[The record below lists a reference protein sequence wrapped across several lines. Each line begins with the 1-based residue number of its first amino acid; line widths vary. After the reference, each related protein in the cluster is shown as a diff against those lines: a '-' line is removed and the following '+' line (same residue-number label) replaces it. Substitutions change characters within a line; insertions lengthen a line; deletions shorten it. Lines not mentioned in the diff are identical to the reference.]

1 MFLAIK
7 EIKREKLRYGLIIL
21 MIFLISYLIFVLS
34 ALATGLA
41 SENTQALESWDAQ
54 KVVLNKNANV
64 SMSQSFLTKSD
75 LKRASLSKDEALLGQ
90 IPVVVKKAGRA
101 GRPQISAQFIG
112 VKKKQFIYHDQ
123 ELIAGKRAKKN
134 YEVAVDQ
141 AFKTKGYKIGDKL
154 ALNSSSRKYKIVGF
168 VKNAKI
174 NIAPII
180 YGTLGSWKKLRQGM
194 PTLEASAIIS
204 RNNHYKY
211 NYKNSK
217 TYPIDQFIKKLPG
230 YTAQNMTFEL
240 MIGFLYIIS
249 LIIIAVFLYI
259 LTMQKMH
266 NYAVMRAQGISSSTL
281 VKATVSQA
289 IILVLTGLI
298 IALAAMFVTVKVLPT
313 AVPISFTPRIILTG
327 TVGLLLT
334 AIIGSLIPIRS
345 ILKVDPA
352 QAIGE

>member
-64 SMSQSFLTKSD
+64 SMSQSFLTKTD
-75 LKRASLSKDEALLGQ
+75 LKKATLSKDEALLGQ
-90 IPVVVKKAGRA
+90 IPVVVKKA

-154 ALNSSSRKYKIVGF
+154 ALNGSSRKYKIVGF

-180 YGTLGSWKKLRQGM
+180 YGTLESWKKLRQGM

-266 NYAVMRAQGISSSTL
+266 NYAVMRAQGIPSSTL

-289 IILVLTGLI
+289 IILVLAGLVI
-298 IALAAMFVTVKVLPT
+298 GLAAMLVTVKVLPA
-313 AVPISFTPRIILTG
+313 AVPISFTPEIILTG

>member
-90 IPVVVKKAGRA
+90 IPVVVKKA

>member
-90 IPVVVKKAGRA
+90 IPVVVKKAGR
-101 GRPQISAQFIG
+101 PQISAQFIG

-154 ALNSSSRKYKIVGF
+154 ALNGSSRKYKIVGF

-266 NYAVMRAQGISSSTL
+266 NYAVMRAQGIPSSTL
-281 VKATVSQA
+281 VKATISQA
-289 IILVLTGLI
+289 IILVLAGLVI
-298 IALAAMFVTVKVLPT
+298 GLAAMLVTVKVLPA
-313 AVPISFTPRIILTG
+313 AVPISFTPEIILTG
-327 TVGLLLT
+327 TIGLLLT

>member
-90 IPVVVKKAGRA
+90 IPVVVKKAGR
-101 GRPQISAQFIG
+101 PQISAQFIG

-123 ELIAGKRAKKN
+123 ELIAGRKAKKN

-154 ALNSSSRKYKIVGF
+154 ALNGSSRKYKIVGF

-180 YGTLGSWKKLRQGM
+180 YGTLESWKKLRQGM
-194 PTLEASAIIS
+194 PTLEASAVIS
-204 RNNHYKY
+204 RNHDYKY
-211 NYKNSK
+211 NYKDSK

-298 IALAAMFVTVKVLPT
+298 IALAAMFVTVKVLPA
-313 AVPISFTPRIILTG
+313 AVPVSFTPEIILTG

>member
-41 SENTQALESWDAQ
+41 SENTQALESWNAQ
-54 KVVLNKNANV
+54 KVILNKNANV
-64 SMSQSFLTKSD
+64 SMSQSFLTKND

-90 IPVVVKKAGRA
+90 IPVVVKKAGR
-101 GRPQISAQFIG
+101 PQISAQFIG

-123 ELIAGKRAKKN
+123 ELVAGRRAKKN

-141 AFKTKGYKIGDKL
+141 AFKTKGYKIGDKM
-154 ALNSSSRKYKIVGF
+154 ALNGSSRKYKIVGF

-180 YGTLGSWKKLRQGM
+180 YGTLESWKKLRQGM

-298 IALAAMFVTVKVLPT
+298 IALAAMFVTVKVLPA

>member
-64 SMSQSFLTKSD
+64 SMSQSFLTKTD
-75 LKRASLSKDEALLGQ
+75 LKKATLSKDEALLGQ
-90 IPVVVKKAGRA
+90 IPVVVKKA

-123 ELIAGKRAKKN
+123 ELIAGRKAKKN

-141 AFKTKGYKIGDKL
+141 AFETKGYKLGDKL
-154 ALNSSSRKYKIVGF
+154 ALNGSSRKYKIVGF

-180 YGTLGSWKKLRQGM
+180 YGTLESWKKLRQGM

-204 RNNHYKY
+204 RNHDYKY
-211 NYKNSK
+211 NYKDSK

-230 YTAQNMTFEL
+230 YTAQNITFEL

-298 IALAAMFVTVKVLPT
+298 IALAAMFVTVKVLPA
-313 AVPISFTPRIILTG
+313 AVPISFTPEIILTG

>member
-90 IPVVVKKAGRA
+90 IPVVVKKAGR
-101 GRPQISAQFIG
+101 PQISAQFIG

-123 ELIAGKRAKKN
+123 ELIAGRRAKKN

-141 AFKTKGYKIGDKL
+141 AFKTKGYQIGDKL
-154 ALNSSSRKYKIVGF
+154 ALNGSSRKYKIVGF

-180 YGTLGSWKKLRQGM
+180 YGTLESWKKLRQGM

-266 NYAVMRAQGISSSTL
+266 NYAVMRAQGIPSSTL
-281 VKATVSQA
+281 VKATISQA
-289 IILVLTGLI
+289 IILVLAGLI
-298 IALAAMFVTVKVLPT
+298 IGLAAMLVTVKVLPA
-313 AVPISFTPRIILTG
+313 AVPISFTPEIILTG
-327 TVGLLLT
+327 TIGLLLT

>member
-90 IPVVVKKAGRA
+90 IPVVVKKAGR
-101 GRPQISAQFIG
+101 PQISAQFIG

-154 ALNSSSRKYKIVGF
+154 ALNGSSRKYKIVGF

-180 YGTLGSWKKLRQGM
+180 YGTLESWKKLRQGM
-194 PTLEASAIIS
+194 PTLEASAVIS
-204 RNNHYKY
+204 RNHDYKY
-211 NYKNSK
+211 NYKDSK

-266 NYAVMRAQGISSSTL
+266 NYAVMRAQGIPSSTL
-281 VKATVSQA
+281 VKATISQA
-289 IILVLTGLI
+289 IILVLAGLI
-298 IALAAMFVTVKVLPT
+298 IALAAMLVTVKVLPA
-313 AVPISFTPRIILTG
+313 AVPVSFTPEIILTG

>member
-90 IPVVVKKAGRA
+90 IPVVVKKAGR
-101 GRPQISAQFIG
+101 PQISAQFIG

-123 ELIAGKRAKKN
+123 ELVAGRRAKKN

-154 ALNSSSRKYKIVGF
+154 ALNGSSRKYKIVGF

-194 PTLEASAIIS
+194 PTLEASAVIS
-204 RNNHYKY
+204 RNHDYKY
-211 NYKNSK
+211 NYKDSK

-266 NYAVMRAQGISSSTL
+266 NYAVMRAQGIPSSTL
-281 VKATVSQA
+281 VKATISQA

-298 IALAAMFVTVKVLPT
+298 IALAAMLVTVKVLPA
-313 AVPISFTPRIILTG
+313 AVPISFTPEIILTG

>member
-90 IPVVVKKAGRA
+90 IPVVVKKAGR
-101 GRPQISAQFIG
+101 PQISAQFIG

-123 ELIAGKRAKKN
+123 ELIAGRRAKKN

-154 ALNSSSRKYKIVGF
+154 ALNGSSRKYKIVGF

-180 YGTLGSWKKLRQGM
+180 YGTLESWKKLRQGM

-298 IALAAMFVTVKVLPT
+298 IALAAMFVTVKVLPA

>member
-90 IPVVVKKAGRA
+90 IPVVVKKAGR
-101 GRPQISAQFIG
+101 PQISAQFIG

-123 ELIAGKRAKKN
+123 ELVAGRRAKKN

-154 ALNSSSRKYKIVGF
+154 ALNGSSRKYKIVGF

-194 PTLEASAIIS
+194 PTLEASAVIS
-204 RNNHYKY
+204 RNHDYKY
-211 NYKNSK
+211 NYKDSK

-266 NYAVMRAQGISSSTL
+266 NYAVMRAQGIPSSTL
-281 VKATVSQA
+281 VKATISQA

-298 IALAAMFVTVKVLPT
+298 IALAAMLVTVKVLPA
-313 AVPISFTPRIILTG
+313 AVPISFTPEIILTG
-327 TVGLLLT
+327 TVDLLLT

>member
-64 SMSQSFLTKSD
+64 SMNQSFLTKTD
-75 LKRASLSKDEALLGQ
+75 LKKATLSKDEALLGQ
-90 IPVVVKKAGRA
+90 IPVVVKKA

-123 ELIAGKRAKKN
+123 ELIAGRKAKKN

-141 AFKTKGYKIGDKL
+141 AFETKGYKLGDKL
-154 ALNSSSRKYKIVGF
+154 ALNGSSRKYKIVGF

-180 YGTLGSWKKLRQGM
+180 YGTLESWKKLRQGM
-194 PTLEASAIIS
+194 PTLEASAVIS
-204 RNNHYKY
+204 RNHDYKY
-211 NYKNSK
+211 NYKDSK

-281 VKATVSQA
+281 VKATISQA
-289 IILVLTGLI
+289 IILVLAGLVI
-298 IALAAMFVTVKVLPT
+298 GLAAMLVTVKVLPA
-313 AVPISFTPRIILTG
+313 AVPISFTPEIILTG
-327 TVGLLLT
+327 TIGLLLT

>member
-7 EIKREKLRYGLIIL
+7 EIKKEKLRYGLIIL

-41 SENTQALESWDAQ
+41 SENTQALESWNAQ

-64 SMSQSFLTKSD
+64 SMSQSFLTKTD
-75 LKRASLSKDEALLGQ
+75 LKKATLSKDEALLGQ
-90 IPVVVKKAGRA
+90 IPVVVKKA

-123 ELIAGKRAKKN
+123 ELIAGRRAKKN

-141 AFKTKGYKIGDKL
+141 AFKTKGYQIGDKL
-154 ALNSSSRKYKIVGF
+154 ALNGSSRKYKIVGF

-180 YGTLGSWKKLRQGM
+180 YGTLESWKKLRQGM

-204 RNNHYKY
+204 RNQQYKY
-211 NYKNSK
+211 NYKDSK
-217 TYPIDQFIKKLPG
+217 TYPIARFIKKLPG

-298 IALAAMFVTVKVLPT
+298 IALAAMFVTVKVLPA
-313 AVPISFTPRIILTG
+313 AVPVSFTPEIILTG

>member
-21 MIFLISYLIFVLS
+21 MIFLISYLIFILS

-64 SMSQSFLTKSD
+64 SMSQSFLTKTD
-75 LKRASLSKDEALLGQ
+75 LKKATLSKDEALLGQ
-90 IPVVVKKAGRA
+90 IPVVVKKA

-123 ELIAGKRAKKN
+123 ELIAGRKAKKN

-154 ALNSSSRKYKIVGF
+154 ALNGSSKKYKIVGF

-180 YGTLGSWKKLRQGM
+180 YGTLESWKKLRQGM
-194 PTLEASAIIS
+194 PTLEASALIS
-204 RNNHYKY
+204 RNHNYKY
-211 NYKNSK
+211 NYKDSK
-217 TYPIDQFIKKLPG
+217 TYPIAQFIKKLPG

-266 NYAVMRAQGISSSTL
+266 NYAVMRAQGIPSSTL

-298 IALAAMFVTVKVLPT
+298 IALAAMFVTVKVLPA
-313 AVPISFTPRIILTG
+313 AVPISFTPEIILTG

>member
-90 IPVVVKKAGRA
+90 IPVVVKKAGR
-101 GRPQISAQFIG
+101 PQISAQFIG

-123 ELIAGKRAKKN
+123 ELIAGRRAKKN

-141 AFKTKGYKIGDKL
+141 TFKTKGYKIGDKL
-154 ALNSSSRKYKIVGF
+154 ALNGSSRKYKIVGF

-230 YTAQNMTFEL
+230 YKAQNMTFEL

-266 NYAVMRAQGISSSTL
+266 NYAVMRAQGIPSSTL

-298 IALAAMFVTVKVLPT
+298 IGLAAMLVTVKVLPA
-313 AVPISFTPRIILTG
+313 AVPISFTPEIILTG
-327 TVGLLLT
+327 TIGLLLT

>member
-90 IPVVVKKAGRA
+90 IPVVVKKAGR
-101 GRPQISAQFIG
+101 PQISAQFIG

-123 ELIAGKRAKKN
+123 ELIAGRRAKKN

-154 ALNSSSRKYKIVGF
+154 ALNGSSRKYKIVGF

-180 YGTLGSWKKLRQGM
+180 YGTLESWKKLRQGM

-211 NYKNSK
+211 NYKDSK

-266 NYAVMRAQGISSSTL
+266 NYAVMRAQGIPSSTL

-289 IILVLTGLI
+289 IILVLAGLVI
-298 IALAAMFVTVKVLPT
+298 GLAAMFVTVKVLPA

>member
-21 MIFLISYLIFVLS
+21 MIFLISYLIFILS

-64 SMSQSFLTKSD
+64 SMSQSFLTKTD

-90 IPVVVKKAGRA
+90 IPVVVKKAGR
-101 GRPQISAQFIG
+101 PQISAQFIG
-112 VKKKQFIYHDQ
+112 VKKKQFIYHDE
-123 ELIAGKRAKKN
+123 ELIAGRKAKKN

-154 ALNSSSRKYKIVGF
+154 ALNGSSKKYKIVGF

-180 YGTLGSWKKLRQGM
+180 YGTLESWKKLRQGM

-298 IALAAMFVTVKVLPT
+298 IALAAMFVTVKVLPA
-313 AVPISFTPRIILTG
+313 AVPISFTPEIILTG

>member
-90 IPVVVKKAGRA
+90 IPVVVKKAGR
-101 GRPQISAQFIG
+101 PQISAQFIG

-123 ELIAGKRAKKN
+123 ELIAGRRAKKN

-154 ALNSSSRKYKIVGF
+154 ALNGSSRKYKIVGF

-180 YGTLGSWKKLRQGM
+180 YGTLESWKKLRQGM

-204 RNNHYKY
+204 RDHHYKY
-211 NYKNSK
+211 NYKDSK
-217 TYPIDQFIKKLPG
+217 TYPIGQFIKKLPG

-266 NYAVMRAQGISSSTL
+266 NYAVMRAQGIPSNTL
-281 VKATVSQA
+281 VKATISQA
-289 IILVLTGLI
+289 IILVLAGLVI
-298 IALAAMFVTVKVLPT
+298 GLAAMFVTVKVLPA
-313 AVPISFTPRIILTG
+313 AVPISFTPKIILTG

>member
-90 IPVVVKKAGRA
+90 IPVVVKKAGR
-101 GRPQISAQFIG
+101 PQISAQFIG
-112 VKKKQFIYHDQ
+112 VKKQQFIYHDQ
-123 ELIAGKRAKKN
+123 ELIAGRKAKKN

-154 ALNSSSRKYKIVGF
+154 ALNGSSKKYKIVGF

-180 YGTLGSWKKLRQGM
+180 YGTLESWKKLRQGM
-194 PTLEASAIIS
+194 PTLEASALIS
-204 RNNHYKY
+204 RDHHYKY
-211 NYKNSK
+211 NYKDSK
-217 TYPIDQFIKKLPG
+217 TYPIGQFIKKLPG

-298 IALAAMFVTVKVLPT
+298 IALAAMFVTVKVLPA
-313 AVPISFTPRIILTG
+313 AVPISFTPEIILTG

>member
-21 MIFLISYLIFVLS
+21 MIFLISYLIFILS
-34 ALATGLA
+34 ALAVGLA

-64 SMSQSFLTKSD
+64 SMSQSILTKND
-75 LKRASLSKDEALLGQ
+75 LKKEALTKDEALVGQ
-90 IPVVVKKAGRA
+90 IPVVVKNSK
-101 GRPQISAQFIG
+101 RPQISAQFIG
-112 VKKKQFIYHDQ
+112 IKKEQFIYHDQ
-123 ELIAGKRAKKN
+123 ELIAGRRAKRN
-134 YEVAVDQ
+134 YEVTVDQ
-141 AFKTKGYKIGDKL
+141 AFKTKGYKLGDKL
-154 ALNSSSRKYKIVGF
+154 ALNGSTKKYRIVGF

-180 YGTLGSWKKLRQGM
+180 YGTLQSWKKLRQGM
-194 PTLEASAIIS
+194 PTLRASAIVS
-204 RNNHYKY
+204 RNADYKY
-211 NYKNSK
+211 NYKDSK

-240 MIGFLYIIS
+240 MIGFLYVIS

-259 LTMQKMH
+259 LTMQKLH
-266 NYAVMRAQGISSSTL
+266 NYAVMRAQGIPSSTL
-281 VKATVSQA
+281 VNATISQA
-289 IILVLTGLI
+289 VILVLAGLI
-298 IALAAMFVTVKVLPT
+298 IGLIATMITVRVLPA
-313 AVPISFTPRIILTG
+313 AVPISFTPKIILTG
-327 TVGLLLT
+327 TIGLLVT
-334 AIIGSLIPIRS
+334 AIIGSLIPVRS

>member
-90 IPVVVKKAGRA
+90 IPVVVKKAGR
-101 GRPQISAQFIG
+101 PQISAQFIG

-154 ALNSSSRKYKIVGF
+154 ALNGSSRKYKIVGF

-204 RNNHYKY
+204 RNHNYKY
-211 NYKNSK
+211 NYKDSK

-298 IALAAMFVTVKVLPT
+298 IALAAMFVTVKVLP
-313 AVPISFTPRIILTG
+313 AAIPVSFTPEIILTG
-327 TVGLLLT
+327 TVDLLLT

>member
-41 SENTQALESWDAQ
+41 SENTQALESWNAQ
-54 KVVLNKNANV
+54 KVILNKNANV
-64 SMSQSFLTKSD
+64 SMSQSFLTKND

-90 IPVVVKKAGRA
+90 IPVVVKKAGR
-101 GRPQISAQFIG
+101 PQISAQFIG

-123 ELIAGKRAKKN
+123 ELVAGRRAKKN

-141 AFKTKGYKIGDKL
+141 AFKTKGYKIGDKM
-154 ALNSSSRKYKIVGF
+154 ALNGSSRKYKIVGF

-180 YGTLGSWKKLRQGM
+180 YGTLESWKKLRQGM

-211 NYKNSK
+211 NYKNGK

-298 IALAAMFVTVKVLPT
+298 IALAAMFVTVKVLPA
-313 AVPISFTPRIILTG
+313 AVPISFTPEIILTG

>member
-90 IPVVVKKAGRA
+90 IPVVVKKAGR
-101 GRPQISAQFIG
+101 PQISAQFIG

-123 ELIAGKRAKKN
+123 ELVAGRRAKKN

-154 ALNSSSRKYKIVGF
+154 ALNGSSRKYKIVDF

-180 YGTLGSWKKLRQGM
+180 YGTLESWKKQRQGM

-298 IALAAMFVTVKVLPT
+298 IALAAMFVTVKVLPA
-313 AVPISFTPRIILTG
+313 AVPVSFTPEIILTG

>member
-90 IPVVVKKAGRA
+90 IPVVVKKAGR
-101 GRPQISAQFIG
+101 PQISAQFIG

-141 AFKTKGYKIGDKL
+141 TFKTKGYKIGDKL
-154 ALNSSSRKYKIVGF
+154 ALNGSSRKYKIVGF

-180 YGTLGSWKKLRQGM
+180 YGTLESWKKLRQGM
-194 PTLEASAIIS
+194 PTLEASAVIS
-204 RNNHYKY
+204 RNHDYKY
-211 NYKNSK
+211 NYKDSK

-266 NYAVMRAQGISSSTL
+266 NYAVMRAQGIPSSTL
-281 VKATVSQA
+281 VKATISQA
-289 IILVLTGLI
+289 IILVLAGLI
-298 IALAAMFVTVKVLPT
+298 IALAAMLVTVKVLPA
-313 AVPISFTPRIILTG
+313 AVPVSFTPEIILTG

>member
-90 IPVVVKKAGRA
+90 IPVVVKKAGR
-101 GRPQISAQFIG
+101 PQISAQFIG

-123 ELIAGKRAKKN
+123 ELVAGRRAKKN

-154 ALNSSSRKYKIVGF
+154 ALNGSSRKYKIVGF

-180 YGTLGSWKKLRQGM
+180 YGTLESWKKLRQGM

-204 RNNHYKY
+204 RNHDYKY

-298 IALAAMFVTVKVLPT
+298 IALAAMFVTVKVLPA
-313 AVPISFTPRIILTG
+313 AVPISFTPEIILTG